1 MKKMMKAIT
10 FVMIMVMGMGVYT
23 AHAAT
28 KTKEVIVENETWDY
42 YKAYE
47 SLIKK
52 DATKAQKEELK
63 KLFQKI
69 EALEKEATSLWE
81 KVEASKIIDFSGETG
96 QGAEDA
102 YTFEFFKEDLKKDLS
117 KTVLAEVEKLFNQA
131 MALEKEKQ
139 YDEADKIWAKIYEK
153 DIFNYD
159 IIEGTAEG
167 LLEPYTFEM
176 FKETLKKDVS
186 KAVLTEVEKLFNEA
200 IALEKKDAYDEADKI
215 WDKIYDK
222 DIFDKAAVCDA
233 IGTEE
238 DMLLPEED

>member
-10 FVMIMVMGMGVYT
+10 IVMIMVMGMSVYT

-47 SLIKK
+47 DLIKK
-52 DATKAQKEELK
+52 DATKAQKEALK

-69 EALEKEATSLWE
+69 EALEKEASSLWE
-81 KVEASKIIDFSGETG
+81 EVEASKIIDFNA
-96 QGAEDA
+96 GAEQWTDNA
-102 YTFEFFKEDLKKDLS
+102 YTFELFKEDLKKDLS
-117 KTVLAEVEKLFNQA
+117 KTVLTEVEKLFDQA
-131 MALEKEKQ
+131 MALEKEKK
-139 YDEADKIWAKIYEK
+139 YDEADKVWTKIYEK

-159 IIEGTAEG
+159 IIEGTTDG
-167 LLEPYTFEM
+167 LLEPYTLEI

-186 KAVLTEVEKLFNEA
+186 KAVLAEVEKLFNEA

-222 DIFDKAAVCDA
+222 DIFDKSGDCD
-233 IGTEE
+233 IMGTDEDVLLLDEE
-238 DMLLPEED
+238 